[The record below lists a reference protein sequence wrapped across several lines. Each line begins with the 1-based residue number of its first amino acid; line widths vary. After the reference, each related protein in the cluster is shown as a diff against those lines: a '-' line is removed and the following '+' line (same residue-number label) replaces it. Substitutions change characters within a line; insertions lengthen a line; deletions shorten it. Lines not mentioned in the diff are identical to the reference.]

1 MSIDA
6 VSLIKA
12 FSAYVCSFKL
22 YCLFNTMKDAKIANN
37 IVERLT
43 KGIMREAVASYTVV
57 ISRRTTLSLLVIV
70 FTMLQ
75 SISFVA

>member
-37 IVERLT
+37 IVESLT
-43 KGIMREAVASYTVV
+43 KRIMKKLLQVV
-57 ISRRTTLSLLVIV
+57 SLSKQKESHSR
-70 FTMLQ
+70 
-75 SISFVA
+75 

>member
-1 MSIDA
+1 MSIDT
-6 VSLIKA
+6 VSLIKV

-43 KGIMREAVASYTVV
+43 KWIDREKAVANSTVV
-57 ISRRTTLSLLVIV
+57 RSRRYHTFVISYRIYYAASP
-70 FTMLQ
+70 FR
-75 SISFVA
+75 S

>member
-12 FSAYVCSFKL
+12 FSAYVCLFKL

-43 KGIMREAVASYTVV
+43 KRIMKKLLQVV
-57 ISRRTTLSLLVIV
+57 PLSEQNEPHSRD
-70 FTMLQ
+70 
-75 SISFVA
+75 

>member
-1 MSIDA
+1 VSIDA

-43 KGIMREAVASYTVV
+43 KRIMKKLLQVV
-57 ISRRTTLSLLVIV
+57 PLSEQKEPHSRD
-70 FTMLQ
+70 
-75 SISFVA
+75 

>member
-1 MSIDA
+1 MSTDT
-6 VSLIKA
+6 VSLIKV

-43 KGIMREAVASYTVV
+43 KRIMKKLLQVV
-57 ISRRTTLSLLVIV
+57 PLSEQNEPHSRD
-70 FTMLQ
+70 
-75 SISFVA
+75 